1 MTKTDDDIGEMAQRI
16 QSELETAQS
25 WDLSESLFAKKVLL
39 LGDLEST
46 KGVLLE
52 IQTASFGEK
61 TEIERKVIIKALLYS
76 TRLQRLYFIIRSSI
90 MGLMGAVIT
99 LAVALMLGTIT
110 IPIVIALG
118 ILSYALSLIIS
129 RIFDAQVVRA
139 TRSII
144 NRLASHQTIRDF
156 IMNHF

>member
-1 MTKTDDDIGEMAQRI
+1 MAQRI

-156 IMNHF
+156 IMDHF